1 MVDDTKDMQRIA
13 SPANKMIAAWYL
25 TKIDEAADGYYESI
39 SLTRTQKHWGENIWW
54 RNASAQNSKYDT
66 ANLQPSFMQAEF

>member
-25 TKIDEAADGYYESI
+25 TKIDEDADGYYESI
-39 SLTRTQKHWGENIWW
+39 SLATGQWPGPKNIEE
-54 RNASAQNSKYDT
+54 KTYDDWD
-66 ANLQPSFMQAEF
+66 

>member
-1 MVDDTKDMQRIA
+1 MVDDTEDMQRIA

-54 RNASAQNSKYDT
+54 LGLGNKLEVIKIERQK
-66 ANLQPSFMQAEF
+66 Q